1 MCKSKP
7 HIFVILEKILQYLP
21 ELWSTSILC
30 LTACCGE
37 RAQFFVEASL
47 QSLLCAWWLWEIMRQ
62 CLWVYAVFRSVL
74 SMISPSYTAYDR
86 TLRLDCFRTH
96 SLCVLTS
103 AAACVCYSRPGG
115 GISKLPFS
123 PPCVDLHRVLSS
135 VLLGGSFP
143 LGSAEGI
150 TCVLLALALMA
161 GSAGSGWA
169 LSFSREAY

>member
-1 MCKSKP
+1 MQKQTAHLCHPGENSS
-7 HIFVILEKILQYLP
+7 IFARVVVYIHFMSYCL
-21 ELWSTSILC
+21 LWWTC
-30 LTACCGE
+30 PVFCGGFITE
-37 RAQFFVEASL
+37 PAVCVMAVRDP
-47 QSLLCAWWLWEIMRQ
+47 MRQ
-62 CLWVYAVFRSVL
+62 CLWVYAVFRGVL
-74 SMISPSYTAYDR
+74 SMVSPSYTACDR
-86 TLRLDCFRTH
+86 TLRLDFQNT
-96 SLCVLTS
+96 LTQS
-103 AAACVCYSRPGG
+103 AAACVRYSRPGG

>member
-47 QSLLCAWWLWEIMRQ
+47 QSLLCAWWLWEIQWGSACGFMQ
-62 CLWVYAVFRSVL
+62 FLEVYFQWYPHHIQHATGLWDW
-74 SMISPSYTAYDR
+74 T
-86 TLRLDCFRTH
+86 FRTH